1 MSSVSSS
8 DVEIFNRSKLRKK
21 IENDTLRPP
30 EHLGKG
36 GPDLHYFLLG
46 DDGFTLKPWMVKS
59 YCRRRLTSGEN
70 SKLQDL
76 KRQWGG
82 G

>member
-1 MSSVSSS
+1 MY
-8 DVEIFNRSKLRKK
+8 RYLTSKLGKK
-21 IENDTLRPP
+21 IKNGNLGLPAP
-30 EHLGKG
+30 EPQGKG

-46 DDGFTLKPWMVKS
+46 DDVFALMPWMMKP

-70 SKLQDL
+70 SKRQDFQ
-76 KRQWGG
+76 RQQGG